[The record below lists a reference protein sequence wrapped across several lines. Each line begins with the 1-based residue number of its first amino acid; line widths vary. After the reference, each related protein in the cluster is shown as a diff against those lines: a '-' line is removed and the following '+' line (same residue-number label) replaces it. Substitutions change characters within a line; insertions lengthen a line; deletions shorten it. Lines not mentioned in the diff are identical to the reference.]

1 MAEANQQKS
10 PNAWIAIDHGLASD
24 LTLAPYT
31 LQLKGERSLHQAIA
45 DDDWVLILNATGHI
59 ARVGRVL
66 RVRSDLEATT
76 LYFDRML
83 LVDPAVPIGLTSLT
97 PPSAGS
103 VGRIQWADFLESLP
117 DVDALTKQVADYET
131 AIREGVTRAAW
142 EEEAAKLGVDP
153 KYFDDLW
160 KLDAPE
166 LSDEPD
172 AKALA
177 AHLAKSIEGRQV
189 MLAAPSDDDDET
201 EAEEPDEEEADSDD
215 ETEGAT
221 AGRKP
226 MSIFDVAPPKKPAPG
241 KAPGTPQDGPAA
253 KPRPGRAEAPAK
265 PQGGKLTA
273 SAGAS
278 RGSRDSQRRE
288 TVDDVVDREF
298 AETGRT
304 DDFRI

>member
-1 MAEANQQKS
+1 M
-10 PNAWIAIDHGLASD
+10 
-24 LTLAPYT
+24 
-31 LQLKGERSLHQAIA
+31 
-45 DDDWVLILNATGHI
+45 
-59 ARVGRVL
+59 
-66 RVRSDLEATT
+66 EATQVT
-76 LYFDRML
+76 AGRPAETRESDRRMSSESRTKL
-83 LVDPAVPIGLTSLT
+83 LRKLVALEHENKQLQAQVAERDKTIEQQ
-97 PPSAGS
+97 SAQLDE
-103 VGRIQWADFLESLP
+103 VADFLESLP
-117 DVDALTKQVADYET
+117 DVDALTKQVSDYET

-153 KYFDDLW
+153 KFFDDLW

-172 AKALA
+172 RKALA

-189 MLAAPSDDDDET
+189 MLAAPGDDDQGEADET
-201 EAEEPDEEEADSDD
+201 EEDEGGEPEEADG
-215 ETEGAT
+215 EGEGVA
-221 AGRKP
+221 AGRKAL
-226 MSIFDVAPPKKPAPG
+226 SIYDVAPPR
-241 KAPGTPQDGPAA
+241 KAQERAQGGPAA

-265 PQGGKLTA
+265 PTGGKLTA

>member
-1 MAEANQQKS
+1 M
-10 PNAWIAIDHGLASD
+10 
-24 LTLAPYT
+24 
-31 LQLKGERSLHQAIA
+31 
-45 DDDWVLILNATGHI
+45 
-59 ARVGRVL
+59 
-66 RVRSDLEATT
+66 EATQVT
-76 LYFDRML
+76 AGRPAETRESDRRMSSESRTKL
-83 LVDPAVPIGLTSLT
+83 LRKLVQLEYENKQLQTQIAERDQTIEQQ
-97 PPSAGS
+97 SAQLDE
-103 VGRIQWADFLESLP
+103 VADFLESLP

-189 MLAAPSDDDDET
+189 MLAAPSDDDET